1 MRVVGRDYGGV
12 LNAGCKALLEEAVY
26 AVQYFLL
33 RMRFVH
39 EAAEFGAVHDAM
51 RKPAS
56 ELFHF
61 ANAIGEIGSG
71 NLLVV
76 ARK

>member
-1 MRVVGRDYGGV
+1 MREEV
-12 LNAGCKALLEEAVY
+12 LDTVE
-26 AVQYFLL
+26 YFLL
-33 RMRFVH
+33 R
-39 EAAEFGAVHDAM
+39 ACLVHDATEFAAIPHAM

-61 ANAIGEIGSG
+61 ANAVGEVGSG
-71 NLLVV
+71 NLLEI